1 MHDVPPPP
9 PPPGGNRTFAPLHHT
24 VIIGAE
30 SLGEFFP
37 RQAGKLPEPLAEI
50 FREELRLRVLYLLTC
65 FHSPT
70 SPFCFFFGLRPGLRV
85 Q

>member
-1 MHDVPPPP
+1 MMCHT
-9 PPPGGNRTFAPLHHT
+9 PPGGNRTFTPLHHT

-70 SPFCFFFGLRPGLRV
+70 SPFCFSFGLRPGA
-85 Q
+85 

>member
-1 MHDVPPPP
+1 MMCHTT

-37 RQAGKLPEPLAEI
+37 RQAGKLPEPLAEL

-70 SPFCFFFGLRPGLRV
+70 SPFCFFFGLRPGA
-85 Q
+85 